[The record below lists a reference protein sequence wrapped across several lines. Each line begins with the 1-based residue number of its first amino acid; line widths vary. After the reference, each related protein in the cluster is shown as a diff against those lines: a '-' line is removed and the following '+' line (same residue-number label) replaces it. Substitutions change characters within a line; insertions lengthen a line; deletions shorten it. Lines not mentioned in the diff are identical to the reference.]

1 MPKTTVAHAD
11 EMRQRIL
18 DGARRAMQ
26 VGGSRETSV
35 PAIAAEAGVSVG
47 LIYRY
52 YPSKEEL
59 RLSVCEQVTREHLE
73 ALDAQM
79 SQIGDPR
86 ERLRSAVDL
95 VVQSLANEDW
105 GLMVTDVLAESDRD
119 DRLRTLLRERCEQ
132 IRRFSIQFLEDARS
146 RGELRNETDL
156 ERLSLGTAMLLDGV
170 IAHVAELGQGFDP
183 QPIAEA
189 MLALLEPQ
197 LVGSEALPRP

>member
-18 DGARRAMQ
+18 AGARRAMQ
-26 VGGSRETSV
+26 AGGYRETSV

-59 RLSVCEQVTREHLE
+59 RLSVCELVTREHLE
-73 ALDAQM
+73 ALGTQM

-86 ERLRSAVDL
+86 ARLRSAVDM
-95 VVQSLANEDW
+95 VVQSLADEDW
-105 GLMVTDVLAESDRD
+105 GLMVTDAVAESDRD
-119 DRLRTLLRERCEQ
+119 DRLRALLRGRCEQ
-132 IRRFSIQFLEDARS
+132 IREFSVRFLEEARS
-146 RGELRNETDL
+146 RGELRSEADV

-197 LVGSEALPRP
+197 LVGAEVATES

>member
-1 MPKTTVAHAD
+1 M
-11 EMRQRIL
+11 
-18 DGARRAMQ
+18 
-26 VGGSRETSV
+26 
-35 PAIAAEAGVSVG
+35 G